1 MNADDSQENFFFEPD
16 GSDAEPGLASKEDV
30 DEEVA
35 RLLAIKD
42 GGSLADAQTRR
53 HCSLKL
59 AALRAAFRDRPAL
72 FDAAAIAALKSLAEK
87 LRNPIAPTR
96 RAGVPSDPQEVLRT
110 VFGYDAFRP
119 GQKEIIDAV
128 LAGRDCIGVMPTGA
142 GKSITYQ
149 IPARILGGVTLV
161 VSPLIALMKDQVDGM
176 QEIGIKATFLNSSLE
191 PEEKRNRV
199 DALRRGEYEL
209 VYAAPEG
216 LEASIGW
223 ALSRLEISLIAID
236 EAHCISQWGHDFRP
250 AYRNLAGLKNRFGN
264 IPVLALTATAT
275 QAVTKDIVQQ
285 LAMTA
290 PAEFRG
296 SFFRP
301 NLHIHAYKKGGDAE
315 GVRERILRLVRARA
329 GQSGIIYCISRKSTE
344 STAEYLADRGV
355 KAKAY
360 HAGMT
365 PEKRSKVQDA
375 FQNDDVDVICATI
388 AFGMGIDKSNIRYV
402 IHRDMPKSIE
412 SYYQEIGRAGRDGV
426 RSDCILFF
434 SWADV
439 LSYDRFGDDVPAS
452 VSAWHKRQSREM
464 FRLAERPSCRHQG
477 LVAYLGESILPC
489 GTSCDSCVQGDV
501 IAETPDAPRKRK
513 GAEIR
518 AAQVTAPV
526 AAGTG
531 AELFLKLKELRR
543 RIAQSKGLPPYI
555 VFSDAALLDMV
566 HRKPASDEEL
576 MACNGVGPKK
586 LAQYG
591 AEFLA
596 AIRDHSQR

>member
-1 MNADDSQENFFFEPD
+1 MSADDQTQENLFEE
-16 GSDAEPGLASKEDV
+16 EPGEASSALATKDDV
-30 DEEVA
+30 DGEVA
-35 RLLAIKD
+35 KLLAIRD
-42 GGSLADAQTRR
+42 GGSFADSQTRR
-53 HCSLKL
+53 HVALKL
-59 AALRAAFRDRPAL
+59 AALRGAFRDTPKL
-72 FDAAAIAALKSLAEK
+72 FDAGALAALKDLSEK
-87 LRNPIAPTR
+87 LRDPVAPKK
-96 RAGVPSDPQEVLRT
+96 RAGVVADAAEVLRGT
-110 VFGYDAFRP
+110 FGYESFRP
-119 GQKEIIDAV
+119 GQREIIDAV
-128 LAGRDCIGVMPTGA
+128 LAGRDCVGVMPTGA

-176 QEIGIKATFLNSSLE
+176 QEIGIKATFLNSSLT
-191 PEEKRNRV
+191 PEERRNRV
-199 DALRRGEYEL
+199 DGLRRGEYEL
-209 VYAAPEG
+209 LYAAPEG
-216 LEASIGW
+216 LEASVGW
-223 ALSRLEISLIAID
+223 ALSQLELSLIAVD

-250 AYRNLAGLKNRFGN
+250 AYRNLAGLKNRFGG

-275 QAVTKDIVQQ
+275 QAVTRDIVQQ
-285 LAMTA
+285 LAMKE

-301 NLHIHAYKKGGDAE
+301 NLHIHAYKKGGESE
-315 GVRERILRLVRARA
+315 GVRDRILRLVRART

-344 STAEYLADRGV
+344 STAEYLSDHGV

-365 PEKRSKVQDA
+365 PEKRSKVQDE

-439 LSYDRFGDDVPAS
+439 LSYDRFGDDVPKT
-452 VSAWHKRQSREM
+452 VSAWHRRQSREM
-464 FRLAERPSCRHQG
+464 FRMAERPQCRHQA

-489 GTSCDSCVQGDV
+489 GTSCDSCLQSDLVG
-501 IAETPDAPRKRK
+501 ETPDAPRKRK
-513 GAEIR
+513 GSEIR
-518 AAQVTAPV
+518 AAATTAPLS
-526 AAGTG
+526 AGTG

-543 RIAQSKGLPPYI
+543 GIAQSKGLPPYI

-566 HRKPASDEEL
+566 HRKPKNDEEL

-586 LAQYG
+586 MAQYG
-591 AEFLA
+591 ADFLRV
-596 AIRDHSQR
+596 IREYAGG